1 MVHYLYGFHADV
13 YIEHK
18 SLQYMFTQKELNL
31 RQRRLLELLKDY
43 DMSVLYHPGKANVI
57 IDAFSHMTM
66 GIFSH
71 VEEVN
76 KNLAKDVH
84 RFSILGARLK
94 DSPNGGFVVH
104 HDSESSLVTEVK

>member
-1 MVHYLYGFHADV
+1 MDV
-13 YIEHK
+13 YIDHK

-43 DMSVLYHPGKANVI
+43 DTSVLYHPGKDNVI
-57 IDAFSHMTM
+57 TDAFSHMTM

-76 KNLAKDVH
+76 KDLAKDVH
-84 RFSILGARLK
+84 IFYILGVQFK
-94 DSPNGGFVVH
+94 SSPNGGFVVH
-104 HDSESSLVTEVK
+104 HNSKSSLMVGVKY

>member
-1 MVHYLYGFHADV
+1 M
-13 YIEHK
+13 
-18 SLQYMFTQKELNL
+18 
-31 RQRRLLELLKDY
+31 LKDY

-94 DSPNGGFVVH
+94 DSPNGDFVVLH
-104 HDSESSLVTEVK
+104 NSKSSLMVEVKYKKHLDLLLMEFKESVLSNMNESFS